1 MSDAGDAQPQADC
14 PLCAADGG
22 EVLWHDELCRVVW
35 VEDPDYPGFCRVIL
49 HAHVRE
55 MTDLPEDERQRLM
68 AVVFATEAAVREM
81 MRPAKVNLASLGN
94 QVPHLHW
101 HVIPRFTDDRH
112 FPDPIW
118 AAPRRPSRPRAG
130 HDDLRRR
137 LARAVA
143 ALLTPP
149 E

>member
-1 MSDAGDAQPQADC
+1 VAGLTAC
-14 PLCAADGG
+14 PLCEPGA
-22 EVLWHDELCRVVW
+22 ETVLWRDDACRVVW

-49 HAHVRE
+49 NAHVRE

-68 AVVFATEAAVREM
+68 TVVFAVEAAVCEVLQ
-81 MRPAKVNLASLGN
+81 PDKVNLASLGN

-101 HVIPRFTDDRH
+101 HVIPRFADDRH

-118 AAPRRPSRPRAG
+118 ATPRRPGRPRA
-130 HDDLRRR
+130 DDGELRRR
-137 LARAVA
+137 LARALA

>member
-1 MSDAGDAQPQADC
+1 MPAMNC
-14 PLCAADGG
+14 PLCRPAA
-22 EVLWHDELCRVVW
+22 EIVLWTDEFCRVIW
-35 VEDPDYPGFCRVIL
+35 VDDPDYPGYCRVIL
-49 HAHVRE
+49 HEHVQE
-55 MTDLPEDERQRLM
+55 MTDLPADERLRLM
-68 AVVFATEAAVREM
+68 GVVFAAEAAVREVL
-81 MRPAKVNLASLGN
+81 RPAKVNLASLGN

-101 HVIPRFTDDRH
+101 HVIPRFADDRH

-118 AAPRRPSRPRAG
+118 AAPRRPSRPRPDRDA
-130 HDDLRRR
+130 LRRR

>member
-1 MSDAGDAQPQADC
+1 MAAADC
-14 PLCAADGG
+14 PLCTQEGG
-22 EVLWHDELCRVVW
+22 EVLWRDDLCRVVW

-49 HAHVRE
+49 NAHVRE
-55 MTDLPEDERQRLM
+55 MTDLAEDQRQRLM
-68 AVVFATEAAVREM
+68 AVVFALEAAVREVLQ
-81 MRPAKVNLASLGN
+81 PDKVNLASLGN

-101 HVIPRFTDDRH
+101 HVIPRFEDDRH

-118 AAPRRPSRPRAG
+118 AVPRRRWRPRADHG
-130 HDDLRRR
+130 ELKPR

-143 ALLTPP
+143 ALAPPP